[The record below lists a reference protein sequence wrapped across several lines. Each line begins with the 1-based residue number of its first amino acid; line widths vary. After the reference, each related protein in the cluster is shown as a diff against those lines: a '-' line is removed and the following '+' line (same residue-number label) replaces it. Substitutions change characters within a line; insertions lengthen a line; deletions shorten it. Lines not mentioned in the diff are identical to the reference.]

1 MTTLACPNHKGSF
14 DCTPFCTFCEGKQEY
29 VTKEC
34 WWCEKQTRMIECDC
48 LECLDEL
55 ENNRGD
61 KCAECNSII

>member
-1 MTTLACPNHKGSF
+1 M
-14 DCTPFCTFCEGKQEY
+14 
-29 VTKEC
+29 TKEC